1 MGKEKAGFLSPKSI
15 SNRIK
20 AKGLQKLRWYCQ
32 MCQKQCR
39 DENGFKCHTTSESH
53 QRQLLLFAESP
64 DKFLDYFSQEFLN
77 GYLELLRR
85 RFGDKRVHCN
95 IVYNE
100 YIQDRDHT
108 HMNSTQWLTLT
119 DFVKW
124 MGREGYCKVDHTE
137 KGWYIQYI
145 NRDPETIARQQ
156 ELEKKKKMDMDDEE
170 RQAKYIQEQ
179 VVRGMQGGSEQ
190 VSHEATELQRQS
202 EEEKIVLKM
211 GLSGKKPA
219 KPASSSGPSAESKP
233 SSSKA
238 ADNPL
243 QALSAGARK
252 KDVQAVMSKKDGAK
266 KRSALDEIME
276 EEEKKK
282 AKFTRKDHWLTP
294 GIIVKVVTKKLGD
307 KYYKKKAEVIAVKD
321 LYTAVLMLVDSG
333 DKLKVDQT
341 HLETVIPAVGRAV
354 KVVNG
359 THTGCRAVL
368 EGLDE
373 KNFCVTIR
381 IDSGVSKGRV
391 VEGVKYEDICKIAS

>member
-1 MGKEKAGFLSPKSI
+1 MGKEKAGFLSPKAI

-39 DENGFKCHTTSESH
+39 DENGFKCHTMSESH

-124 MGREGYCKVDHTE
+124 LGREGYCKVDHTE

-179 VVRGMQGGSEQ
+179 VERGMQGGGEQ
-190 VSHEATELQRQS
+190 ASHEATELQRQS

-211 GLSGKKPA
+211 GLGGKKPT
-219 KPASSSGPSAESKP
+219 SSSAPSAESKP

-238 ADNPL
+238 AENPL
-243 QALSAGARK
+243 QALAAGARK
-252 KDVQAVMSKKDGAK
+252 KDVQAVTSKKDGAK

-294 GIIVKVVTKKLGD
+294 GIIVKVITKKLGQ
-307 KYYKKKAEVIAVKD
+307 KYYKKKAEVLAVKD

-341 HLETVIPAVGRAV
+341 HLETVIPAVGRPV
-354 KVVNG
+354 QVVNG
-359 THTGCRAVL
+359 TYSGCRAVL